1 MFWEKA
7 WSLWEAARRGSF
19 QLSGL
24 RVMGALKLGSEG
36 LVWLL
41 IVQNR
46 KQVIP
51 AWRQECAGCVW
62 GH

>member
-1 MFWEKA
+1 MFWEKV
-7 WSLWEAARRGSF
+7 WSRWEAARRGSS

-24 RVMGALKLGSEG
+24 RLMGALQLGSEG

-46 KQVIP
+46 KEVIP
-51 AWRQECAGCVW
+51 AWRQECAVCVR